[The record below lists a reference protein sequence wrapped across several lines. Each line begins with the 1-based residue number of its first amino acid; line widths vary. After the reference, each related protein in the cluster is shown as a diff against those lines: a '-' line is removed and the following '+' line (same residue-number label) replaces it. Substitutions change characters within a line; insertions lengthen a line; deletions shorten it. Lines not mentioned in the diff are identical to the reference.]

1 MINTVLLGYSF
12 LLVKGLY
19 YPKTK
24 ISVSAELEIKYFSVL
39 IQFLIPQVINYI
51 MLKFMQ
57 RKSIVKLIS
66 FKVTSYFDS

>member
-24 ISVSAELEIKYFSVL
+24 ISVQCRTGDQVFFCSYP
-39 IQFLIPQVINYI
+39 IPHSPSN
-51 MLKFMQ
+51 
-57 RKSIVKLIS
+57 
-66 FKVTSYFDS
+66 